1 MKNSLQTNKGI
12 LPNSFTEMLEFCE
25 NLSNSELVPAY
36 FRGKPYDLMLAFDTA
51 KRFDLPIIGALHQIY
66 PIMGR
71 VCLGADLLLSI
82 AARHPDFEY
91 HEIELTDTYCT
102 CTIKRKNC
110 KNSFIYRFSIE
121 DAQNIMVYEKG
132 KMMPMSEKSNWKNNP
147 KRMLRARAIAY
158 CAKDAFPEYLAG
170 IYEKTDIEDNGE
182 TYNTIV
188 NQKEST
194 IKEGETASNILLS
207 KIQNC
212 DIKEE
217 NESNSIVEIFE
228 EEYGH
233 YDNELKETKLQE
245 DDPIIKSSV
254 MNLIRLKK
262 EGKIQKDLEDKWCE
276 KAKIKYLN
284 QMREEDAKKCIEY
297 LNKNTEV
304 SV

>member
-1 MKNSLQTNKGI
+1 MKNSLQSNKSI
-12 LPNSFTEMLEFCE
+12 LPTSFTEMLGFCE
-25 NLSNSELVPAY
+25 NLSNSELVPTY

-82 AARHPDFEY
+82 AARHPDFDY
-91 HEIELTDTYCT
+91 HEIELTDKYCT

-110 KNSFIYRFSIE
+110 KNSFIYRFGIE

-132 KMMPMSEKSNWKNNP
+132 KMIPMSDKPNWKNNP

-170 IYEKTDIEDNGE
+170 IYEKTDMQDHGD
-182 TYNTIV
+182 TYNSMP
-188 NQKEST
+188 KEIT
-194 IKEGETASNILLS
+194 IKENETSSSALLS
-207 KIQNC
+207 KIKENDAKDLSVEE
-212 DIKEE
+212 DIIEIDGIEIDGEE
-217 NESNSIVEIFE
+217 FI
-228 EEYGH
+228 YA
-233 YDNELKETKLQE
+233 DNECKESE
-245 DDPIIKSSV
+245 PIIKSSV

-262 EGKIQKDLEDKWCE
+262 EGKVPKYLEDKWCE

-284 QMREEDAKKCIEY
+284 QIREEDAKKCIEY
-297 LNKNTEV
+297 LNKNTEE